1 MICTTLTAAALAIAA
16 LAAPAQADTIS
27 AYCMLMWDDNSK
39 DTIKAPC
46 TFSQYGGN
54 AYVDDFNFYK
64 FAFPAADQGK
74 TYERDNSS
82 TSITFTRSG

>member
-1 MICTTLTAAALAIAA
+1 MT
-16 LAAPAQADTIS
+16 PAKTR
-27 AYCMLMWDDNSK
+27 SK
-39 DTIKAPC
+39 PPC

-64 FAFPAADQGK
+64 FAFPSAEQGK

-82 TSITFTRSG
+82 TSITFKRKGQ